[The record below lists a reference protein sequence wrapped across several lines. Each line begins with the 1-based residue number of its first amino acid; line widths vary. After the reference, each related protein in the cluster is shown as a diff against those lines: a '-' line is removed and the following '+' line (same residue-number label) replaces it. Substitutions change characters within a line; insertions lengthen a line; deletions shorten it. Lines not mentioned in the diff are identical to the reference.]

1 MDTPQAQGVAVGF
14 VQGVWTEHGKVG
26 MCTGLVQVWAGA
38 RGGKKRD
45 TELLGIKVLN
55 STLVF
60 HIIVVM
66 CICQA

>member
-45 TELLGIKVLN
+45 TELLGIR
-55 STLVF
+55 F
-60 HIIVVM
+60 
-66 CICQA
+66 